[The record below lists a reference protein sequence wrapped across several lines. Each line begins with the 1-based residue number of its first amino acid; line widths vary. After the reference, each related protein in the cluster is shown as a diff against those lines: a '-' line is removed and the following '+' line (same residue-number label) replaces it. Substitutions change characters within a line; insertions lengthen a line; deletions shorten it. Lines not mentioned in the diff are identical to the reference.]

1 MKITDLL
8 RPEGIKINAVPSDQ
22 MDAIDQ
28 LVALQDA
35 SGNIADTVEYKKAIL
50 AREGEFSTA
59 VGDGIAIP
67 HAKTKAVKKPG
78 LAAMTLAKGVD
89 WKAPDDAPAT
99 LAFMIAAPEGQNNVH
114 LEMLAKL
121 SQLLMHEEFAN
132 ALRSAK
138 TPEEF
143 LATIDRGEAERDA
156 EKAQEAKKDAAPKA
170 ESDLPEVLAI
180 TACPTGIAH
189 TYMAAEALEK
199 KATEM
204 GIKLKAETQGSAGAK
219 NVLTAEEI
227 AHAKGIIIA
236 ADKNVERERF
246 AGKPVYSTNVS
257 AGIQEP
263 EKLINIILN
272 GEAPVQ
278 EGSVATASSAISG
291 EKDSVGHVLYKHLMN
306 GVSHMLPFVIGG
318 GILTAIA
325 FLVDIKA
332 AGTATYGSTI
342 PAAALFKTIGGE
354 AFGLMLPILAAY
366 IAESI
371 ADRPGLAPGFVGGL
385 FAKTGYDLAYLANIN
400 AATPPTTISGGFIAA
415 LFAGFAAGYL
425 MLGIERMC
433 DSLPA
438 SLEGIK
444 PILLYPLL
452 GILAIG
458 IVMLVLNPL
467 FGAINTGLSDFLNGM
482 GTGNI
487 VLLGAVVGG
496 MMSIDMGGPFNK
508 AAYVFGTAA
517 LVTPGGTTGQIIMA
531 SVMAGGMVPP
541 LVIALSTTF
550 FKNRWTKA
558 NRDAGLVNYIMGLS
572 FISEGAIPYAAADPG
587 HVLPSC
593 IIGSAIAG
601 GLSALFGCTLPA
613 PHGGIWV
620 IAVIGNPLMYAA
632 SVLIGSVVGALIIS
646 LWKKALPAS
655 ESGLA

>member
-278 EGSVATASSAISG
+278 EGSVATASSAISR
-291 EKDSVGHVLYKHLMN
+291 E
-306 GVSHMLPFVIGG
+306 
-318 GILTAIA
+318 
-325 FLVDIKA
+325 
-332 AGTATYGSTI
+332 
-342 PAAALFKTIGGE
+342 
-354 AFGLMLPILAAY
+354 
-366 IAESI
+366 
-371 ADRPGLAPGFVGGL
+371 
-385 FAKTGYDLAYLANIN
+385 
-400 AATPPTTISGGFIAA
+400 
-415 LFAGFAAGYL
+415 
-425 MLGIERMC
+425 
-433 DSLPA
+433 
-438 SLEGIK
+438 
-444 PILLYPLL
+444 
-452 GILAIG
+452 
-458 IVMLVLNPL
+458 
-467 FGAINTGLSDFLNGM
+467 
-482 GTGNI
+482 
-487 VLLGAVVGG
+487 
-496 MMSIDMGGPFNK
+496 
-508 AAYVFGTAA
+508 
-517 LVTPGGTTGQIIMA
+517 
-531 SVMAGGMVPP
+531 
-541 LVIALSTTF
+541 
-550 FKNRWTKA
+550 
-558 NRDAGLVNYIMGLS
+558 
-572 FISEGAIPYAAADPG
+572 
-587 HVLPSC
+587 
-593 IIGSAIAG
+593 
-601 GLSALFGCTLPA
+601 
-613 PHGGIWV
+613 
-620 IAVIGNPLMYAA
+620 
-632 SVLIGSVVGALIIS
+632 
-646 LWKKALPAS
+646 
-655 ESGLA
+655 